1 MMNGNYN
8 GQHMNPYGLAYQ
20 NQLTQLMGLQNY
32 GIQQQQIQQGRNPPA
47 GYPGYPGPHHG
58 GVPGGKNIIF
68 ILKLSTLFWMQELF
82 PHVKLLG
89 NMNLS
94 SCSSK
99 LDLSWVRKHI
109 KN

>member
-1 MMNGNYN
+1 MVRIRSTPLQSKIREIYKSSQENQAEEMMNGNYN

-58 GVPGGKNIIF
+58 GVPGGKKHTIF
-68 ILKLSTLFWMQELF
+68 ILKLSTLFNRF
-82 PHVKLLG
+82 
-89 NMNLS
+89 
-94 SCSSK
+94 
-99 LDLSWVRKHI
+99 
-109 KN
+109 